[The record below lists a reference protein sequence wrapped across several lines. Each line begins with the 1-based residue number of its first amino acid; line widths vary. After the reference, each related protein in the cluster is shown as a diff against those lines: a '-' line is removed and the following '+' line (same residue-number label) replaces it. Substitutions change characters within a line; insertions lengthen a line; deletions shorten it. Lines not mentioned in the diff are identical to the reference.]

1 MRKSPYLLTV
11 VLLVASQSAQAQVKT
26 VPQYIDEVRAL
37 ASRSDVKAANDYID
51 RNHESILREWVAITE
66 INAPSGHEQER
77 AKYIETLLH
86 KYHIDNIH
94 YDSVGN
100 LIALRR
106 GTVGG
111 PVIVF
116 DAHM

>member
-11 VLLVASQSAQAQVKT
+11 VLLTSQSAQAQVKT

-66 INAPSGHEQER
+66 INAPSGYEQER
-77 AKYIETLLH
+77 AKYIETLFT
-86 KYHIDNIH
+86 NII
-94 YDSVGN
+94 ST
-100 LIALRR
+100 IFTTTQSA
-106 GTVGG
+106 
-111 PVIVF
+111 I
-116 DAHM
+116 